1 MTLPTALTKLCMN
14 QTDAY
19 TEARKF
25 WKKATRYQDATDIN
39 LEFELTLHKKLLNIF
54 HVGPYFYFIFNLTNG
69 EIEYVSDS
77 VTQVLGCNP
86 EEFGVKHTLSHIHPE
101 DLTVFLNFE
110 NTAVEFFSQL
120 SPEKVLRYK
129 VSYDYRIRRTDG
141 EYIRILHQLVAIQT
155 GENGSVLRTLGIHT
169 DISEFKTDCK
179 PILSFI
185 DLDNKESFINV
196 KPQTTFTPSK
206 ATLTPREKEILK
218 ALIDGYPSKQ
228 IAGLFN
234 ITKETVDRHRKNMLA
249 KTGVKSSAELVGKA
263 IREGWL

>member
-1 MTLPTALTKLCMN
+1 MN
-14 QTDAY
+14 EIDAY
-19 TEARKF
+19 HEARKF
-25 WKKATRYQDATDIN
+25 WQKAAHYQDATDIN
-39 LEFELTLHKKLLNIF
+39 PEFELRLHKKLLNIF

-69 EIEYVSDS
+69 EVEYVSDS
-77 VTQVLGCNP
+77 VTQVLGCAP
-86 EEFGVKHTLSHIHPE
+86 ENFGVKHTLSHIHPD

-120 SPEKVLRYK
+120 APDQVLRYK
-129 VSYDYRIRRTDG
+129 VSYDYRIRRADG
-141 EYIRILHQLVAIQT
+141 QYIRILHQLVAIQT
-155 GENGSVLRTLGIHT
+155 GNDGSVLRTLGVHT
-169 DISEFKTDCK
+169 DISELKKDPK
-179 PILSFI
+179 PTLSFI
-185 DLDNKESFINV
+185 DLDEKESFIDI

-206 ATLTPREKEILK
+206 SALTPREKEILK
-218 ALIDGYPSKQ
+218 ALIAGYPSKQ